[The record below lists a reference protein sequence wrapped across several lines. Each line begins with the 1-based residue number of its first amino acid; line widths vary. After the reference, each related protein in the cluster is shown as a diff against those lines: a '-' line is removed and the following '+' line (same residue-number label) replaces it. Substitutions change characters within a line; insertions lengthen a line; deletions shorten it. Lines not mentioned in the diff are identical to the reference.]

1 MMDAM
6 EREQALRAM
15 RASADAFYR
24 SAVQIGV
31 HPFIEFAGLMNEY
44 LLACAQAHAQG
55 IDFSECNRHSGQA
68 LPLHPVM
75 SDYINEKLG
84 FDIPA
89 DEQRAALEAL
99 DLVITHEEPTDEK
112 LQAQPQC
119 TWFVEQIMGA
129 WTDTVSELAA
139 IKEGAGTLLD
149 NCMIVAH

>member
-1 MMDAM
+1 MMDAS

-44 LLACAQAHAQG
+44 LQACTQAHAQG

-75 SDYINEKLG
+75 SDYINEKLECIFSG
-84 FDIPA
+84 A
-89 DEQRAALEAL
+89 KVL
-99 DLVITHEEPTDEK
+99 DVSATSVPVPVPESGEP
-112 LQAQPQC
+112 PQ
-119 TWFVEQIMGA
+119 TRTMGIS
-129 WTDTVSELAA
+129 DQQV
-139 IKEGAGTLLD
+139 
-149 NCMIVAH
+149 V

>member
-24 SAVQIGV
+24 TAVQIGV
-31 HPFIEFAGLMNEY
+31 HPFIEFSGLMNEY

-75 SDYINEKLG
+75 SDYINEKLECIFSG
-84 FDIPA
+84 AKVLDVPVPVPVPVPA
-89 DEQRAALEAL
+89 PESG
-99 DLVITHEEPTDEK
+99 EPP
-112 LQAQPQC
+112 QAR
-119 TWFVEQIMGA
+119 TMGIS
-129 WTDTVSELAA
+129 DQHV
-139 IKEGAGTLLD
+139 
-149 NCMIVAH
+149 V

>member
-1 MMDAM
+1 MMDAS

-31 HPFIEFAGLMNEY
+31 HPFIEFSGLMNEY

-75 SDYINEKLG
+75 SDYINEKLECIFSG
-84 FDIPA
+84 AKVLDVSATVPVSMPVSMPVPVPA
-89 DEQRAALEAL
+89 PESG
-99 DLVITHEEPTDEK
+99 EP
-112 LQAQPQC
+112 PQVR
-119 TWFVEQIMGA
+119 TTGISDQHV
-129 WTDTVSELAA
+129 V
-139 IKEGAGTLLD
+139 
-149 NCMIVAH
+149 

>member
-15 RASADAFYR
+15 RSSADAFYR

-68 LPLHPVM
+68 LLQHPVAPGDERLHQREARM
-75 SDYINEKLG
+75 HLLG
-84 FDIPA
+84 RQGA
-89 DEQRAALEAL
+89 ERVGNTGACTRAG
-99 DLVITHEEPTDEK
+99 VR
-112 LQAQPQC
+112 
-119 TWFVEQIMGA
+119 
-129 WTDTVSELAA
+129 
-139 IKEGAGTLLD
+139 
-149 NCMIVAH
+149 